1 MRWATLVPEKNGMES
16 LMRALNE
23 AEIKEEIIP
32 VHMNQGKTSKKHMK
46 YKGETPT
53 VMVYEGQIN
62 KIKTLPV
69 PTEEQWRQATSE
81 DHDLGYIKRILC
93 SPEETPIDSK

>member
-1 MRWATLVPEKNGMES
+1 MHEVWMALGIMIHKAEHLPILRHEAYMRWATLVPEKNGMES

-69 PTEEQWRQATSE
+69 PTEE
-81 DHDLGYIKRILC
+81 
-93 SPEETPIDSK
+93 